1 MLLMTRMRP
10 KDRNFWLGVY
20 NGVLVTGGD
29 AFLHSGLVIAPF
41 LALLGAPAVV
51 IGLVPALR
59 IGGYFLPQLL
69 VANRL
74 SHQPYK
80 LPAYNLTSGMRIAAL
95 AVMTLAA
102 FFLAGRNPG
111 LAVAVMLIAIS
122 VNAIG
127 SGIAGVPFADVTAK
141 VVPHGRLGT
150 FWVLRNSVGGI
161 LALGAG
167 WVLRVILESDMGFPT
182 NFGLIFLLGS
192 LLSAAAYLV
201 FSLVQEPPG
210 VPGVRRPLMG
220 MFREIPGLLKL
231 DVSLRRFLRVRFLG
245 LAALLAE
252 PFYAVYAIEHLGAPE
267 SALGVYIIV
276 ATLAAI
282 VGNFALRRPAN
293 RGLNVTVLQ
302 AGYTFVL
309 LAPLLAL
316 FAGSWQ
322 VFAVVFVLSSI
333 GNHAVGIASFNLLY
347 AIAPAGDR
355 PLYIGLSN
363 TVLALPSLAPIL
375 AGAMLSLVGPRP
387 LFIVAAGVGL
397 ITLAF
402 SFRFGDLREADQR
415 ALKAAIG
422 GDEKPPSPAAAQAA
436 EAALTPKASPAA
448 ETLPEAASEVST
460 GAALEETQGHVKAP
474 GPDERPDD
482 AQ

>member
-1 MLLMTRMRP
+1 MLLMLRGRV

-20 NGVLVTGGD
+20 NGIIITGGD

-41 LALLGAPAVV
+41 LALLGAPAVI

-74 SHQPYK
+74 SHLPYK
-80 LPAYNLTSGMRIAAL
+80 LPTYNVTSGLRIGSL
-95 AVMTLAA
+95 VVMTAA
-102 FFLAGRNPG
+102 AYFFGGSNPG
-111 LAVAVMLIAIS
+111 LTVVIFLLAIS
-122 VNAIG
+122 VNAVG
-127 SGIAGVPFADVTAK
+127 SGVAGVPFADVTAK
-141 VVPHGRLGT
+141 VVPHSRLGT
-150 FWVLRNSVGGI
+150 FWVLRNTLGGV

-167 WVLRVILESDMGFPT
+167 WALRAILASEMSFPD
-182 NFGLIFLLGS
+182 NFALIFLLGT
-192 LLSAAAYLV
+192 LLSAAAYV
-201 FSLVQEPPG
+201 TFSFVEEPAG
-210 VPGVRRPLMG
+210 VPGVRRPLLR

-231 DVSLRRFLRVRFLG
+231 DVNLRRFLRVRFLG

-252 PFYAVYAIEHLGAPE
+252 PFYAVYAIESLGAPE
-267 SALGVYIIV
+267 SALGIYIIV

-302 AGYTFVL
+302 IGFTFVL
-309 LAPLLAL
+309 LAPLVAL
-316 FAGSWQ
+316 LAGSWQ
-322 VFAVVFVLSSI
+322 LFAIVFVLSTV
-333 GNHAVGIASFNLLY
+333 GNHAVGIAAFNLLY

-375 AGAMLSLVGPRP
+375 AGALMAVVGAKTLFVVAAALSLV
-387 LFIVAAGVGL
+387 
-397 ITLAF
+397 TLAF
-402 SFRFGDLREADQR
+402 SFRFGDLRAADQR

-422 GDEKPPSPAAAQAA
+422 GDEKPPTAAVADAA
-436 EAALTPKASPAA
+436 EAALTPKQ
-448 ETLPEAASEVST
+448 E
-460 GAALEETQGHVKAP
+460 
-474 GPDERPDD
+474 
-482 AQ
+482 